1 MLLGF
6 ELVHDL
12 QDTLKGIDAGPLLS
26 DQLFVGK
33 FSFNH
38 SPGTLYRFSLCN
50 SHPLNN
56 LFYVFFNL
64 VWYPAFFFSI
74 NQK

>member
-6 ELVHDL
+6 ERVHDL
-12 QDTLKGIDAGPLLS
+12 QDTLKGVDGVPLLS
-26 DQLFVGK
+26 DQLFFSK

-38 SPGTLYRFSLCN
+38 SPGALYSSSLCN

-56 LFYVFFNL
+56 LFYVFL
-64 VWYPAFFFSI
+64 T
-74 NQK
+74 